1 MWLNLSAPFVRRPVA
16 STLIAV
22 ALAVFGLLAFRALP
36 VSSLPDVDFPTIAV
50 TAVLPGADPQTIA
63 SSVALPLEHQ
73 FSAIAGITEMTS
85 TSYTGSVRIVLQ
97 FELSRDIDGAARDV
111 QAAISAARAQLPD
124 EMKTNPSYRK
134 VNPAEA
140 PVMVLALTSDTASSA
155 AMYDKATT
163 LLQQTLLQTEGVGD
177 VMVGGGSLPAVR
189 VELDPKQLQQQ
200 GISLEQIRVAL
211 AKTNANGAKGNLD
224 VLDRSYTLMANDN
237 IANAADYAPLVIR
250 SDDGAITRLRDVA
263 DVYNGNENVHNFGL
277 INGRNAVA
285 IIISKQPGANVVAT
299 VDRIRQ
305 SLPQLNAMLPAQ
317 MQLSVAL
324 DRTQTI
330 RASLFDV
337 ELTLLV
343 AILLVVGV
351 TWLFF
356 RDWRATLLPAIA
368 VPLSLLGTFAIM
380 WSLGYSLNIL
390 SLMALTIATGFVVD
404 DAIVVVENIMRHL
417 ALGKSRIEAILDGT
431 REVGFT
437 VFSISISLV
446 AVFIPLLL
454 MSGLAGRLLREFA
467 VTLSVAILVSMLV
480 SLTIT
485 PTLSRIF
492 LKSPTHSHQVSCPRW
507 YATSLQQSLQHPR
520 LMMLLTVSAF
530 LGSVVLLAVI
540 PKGFFPQQDTGLL
553 FGRVQAP
560 QNISFT
566 DMQQRFTQVIDTLKQ
581 DPALEN
587 VFGFIGGN
595 GVNANNTGVI
605 YATLT
610 PLNQPRRESATSIVA
625 RLQHQFAAQAGL
637 KLQLQAIQD
646 IAVGGLQTAGQYQYT
661 LSADSMVALDKWA
674 PQVEAALKD
683 IPLLNGVNSDKQD
696 QSLTLKIDI
705 DRQAAAR
712 LGVRISDIDQ
722 TLYDAFGQRQ
732 VSTIYQPMNQYHVVM
747 ALKPQYWQEPSALD
761 NIYVTATNTSTLV
774 PLSAIAH
781 FAVVPSA
788 ISLSHKGLFPS
799 VTLSFNLQP
808 GVAIGAAINAI
819 EQKISTLR
827 LPDTIIAGFSGTAK
841 ASATTVSSMP
851 ILMLAAIVAVY
862 IVLGMLYENLY
873 HPLTILST
881 LPSAGLGAL
890 LALFVCGFEFSIIA
904 LIGIIL
910 LIGIVKKNAIMLID
924 FALTLEREQQLS
936 PIQSIYQACLTR
948 FRPIMMT
955 TLAALFGALPL
966 VFGHGYGAE
975 LRHPLGVSI
984 IGGLLLSQLLTLYST
999 PAIYLYISR
1008 LQNKLQCR

>member
-1 MWLNLSAPFVRRPVA
+1 M
-16 STLIAV
+16 IAV

-317 MQLSVAL
+317 MQLDVAL

-356 RDWRATLLPAIA
+356 RDWRATLLPAVA

-417 ALGKSRIEAILDGT
+417 ALGKSRIEAVLDGT

-480 SLTIT
+480 SLDHYAYPEPYFPQI
-485 PTLSRIF
+485 
-492 LKSPTHSHQVSCPRW
+492 THSLSSSQ
-507 YATSLQQSLQHPR
+507 
-520 LMMLLTVSAF
+520 
-530 LGSVVLLAVI
+530 
-540 PKGFFPQQDTGLL
+540 
-553 FGRVQAP
+553 
-560 QNISFT
+560 
-566 DMQQRFTQVIDTLKQ
+566 
-581 DPALEN
+581 
-587 VFGFIGGN
+587 
-595 GVNANNTGVI
+595 
-605 YATLT
+605 
-610 PLNQPRRESATSIVA
+610 
-625 RLQHQFAAQAGL
+625 
-637 KLQLQAIQD
+637 
-646 IAVGGLQTAGQYQYT
+646 
-661 LSADSMVALDKWA
+661 LSA
-674 PQVEAALKD
+674 
-683 IPLLNGVNSDKQD
+683 
-696 QSLTLKIDI
+696 
-705 DRQAAAR
+705 
-712 LGVRISDIDQ
+712 
-722 TLYDAFGQRQ
+722 
-732 VSTIYQPMNQYHVVM
+732 
-747 ALKPQYWQEPSALD
+747 
-761 NIYVTATNTSTLV
+761 LV
-774 PLSAIAH
+774 C
-781 FAVVPSA
+781 
-788 ISLSHKGLFPS
+788 
-799 VTLSFNLQP
+799 N
-808 GVAIGAAINAI
+808 
-819 EQKISTLR
+819 
-827 LPDTIIAGFSGTAK
+827 
-841 ASATTVSSMP
+841 
-851 ILMLAAIVAVY
+851 
-862 IVLGMLYENLY
+862 
-873 HPLTILST
+873 
-881 LPSAGLGAL
+881 
-890 LALFVCGFEFSIIA
+890 
-904 LIGIIL
+904 
-910 LIGIVKKNAIMLID
+910 
-924 FALTLEREQQLS
+924 
-936 PIQSIYQACLTR
+936 
-948 FRPIMMT
+948 
-955 TLAALFGALPL
+955 
-966 VFGHGYGAE
+966 
-975 LRHPLGVSI
+975 
-984 IGGLLLSQLLTLYST
+984 
-999 PAIYLYISR
+999 
-1008 LQNKLQCR
+1008 